1 LQAGWGMPGVL
12 ALPKPGDVLA
22 GRYVVKERI
31 GEGGMGIVFRAD
43 QPALARTV
51 AIKLLH
57 PDLAAD
63 EVFTRRFQDE
73 ARAASRVRHA
83 GSVAVLDCDVT
94 ADGAPFIAMEHVDG
108 RTLGRYLAEREFPL
122 SRVLSITEQILR
134 SLEAA
139 HACGVIH
146 ADVKSDN
153 FLIDARP
160 DGDVVTMIDF
170 GLAMIDG
177 EWIDS
182 GFVSGTPEY
191 MAPEVI
197 RGEAPTIASDLYSV
211 GVILYEMLTGAAPF
225 TGASSQEILSRQLED
240 APIAPSLRQPDRGI
254 PAGLDAVVLRALHKD
269 PRRRFETAGDFIA
282 ALRAVAEVRDLPA
295 RVRCQACG
303 ALAEAPSGPC
313 RGCGEPV
320 RAEPARRAA
329 GSRTEA
335 PTRNCGS
342 PRRSCSRGPLAGGPS
357 PEELR
362 AVIAGALIRG
372 DAAAIAEGYTELASQ
387 LARQKRL
394 DAAIRELEEGIDVLT
409 AGQGPRA
416 AVAAEPVRRLATA
429 LAALQRRMCRRA
441 R

>member
-1 LQAGWGMPGVL
+1 LQVAWGMPGVL

-31 GEGGMGIVFRAD
+31 GEGGMGIVFRAE

-57 PDLAAD
+57 PELASD

-83 GSVAVLDCDVT
+83 GSVAVLDCDIT
-94 ADGAPFIAMEHVDG
+94 PDGAPFIAMEHVAG
-108 RTLGRYLAEREFPL
+108 RTLGRVLSEQELPL
-122 SRVLSITEQILR
+122 SRVLAITEQILR

-153 FLIDARP
+153 FLVDPRP

-170 GLAMIDG
+170 GLAMVDG

-225 TGASSQEILSRQLED
+225 SGASSQEILSRQLED
-240 APIAPSLRQPDRGI
+240 APIAPSLRQPERGI

-295 RVRCQACG
+295 RFRCRACG
-303 ALAEAPSGPC
+303 ALAEVAAGPC
-313 RGCGEPV
+313 RGCGEAV
-320 RAEPARRAA
+320 RAAPPRASS
-329 GSRTEA
+329 GSDA

-342 PRRSCSRGPLAGGPS
+342 PRRSCARGPLAGGPDPS
-357 PEELR
+357 ELR
-362 AVIAGALIRG
+362 AAIAGALIRG
-372 DAAAIAEGYTELASQ
+372 DAAAIADSYTELASL

-409 AGQGPRA
+409 AGRGPRGA
-416 AVAAEPVRRLATA
+416 DASEPVRRMAAA
-429 LAALQRRMCRRA
+429 LAALQRRMYRRA